1 LSAGHQTSTGDPAA
15 ARPPARTVA
24 AFDFDGTL
32 TSGGSVL
39 PFLVSLRGMWPV
51 VRAVAALSPKLL
63 RSALV
68 GGTAADEAK
77 EQLFIRLLGGL
88 PIQLVNDR
96 SVIFAER
103 HLARHLRED
112 ARRRLQWHQKQ
123 GHHVVIVSAS
133 PENYVRHAG
142 EILGVD
148 GVLATRLAVGGGGL
162 LTGGYEGKNC
172 RGAEKY
178 ARLVVHL
185 RAHGLLGG
193 GDDQPELWAYGN
205 SRGDLRML
213 RAADH
218 GVDAGLLG
226 PLGRLRRFPRL
237 ADVVREE
244 AAREA
249 ARAQPGLAAMPTTR
263 PE

>member
-1 LSAGHQTSTGDPAA
+1 
-15 ARPPARTVA
+15 VA

-39 PFLVSLRGMWPV
+39 PFLVSLRGAWPV
-51 VRAVAALSPKLL
+51 SRAVAALSPKLL

-68 GGTAADEAK
+68 GGAAADDTK
-77 EQLFIRLLGGL
+77 EQLFTRLLGGL
-88 PIQLVNDR
+88 PIELVNDR
-96 SVIFAER
+96 AATFAEH
-103 HLARHLRED
+103 HLARHVRQD
-112 ARRRLQWHQKQ
+112 ARLRLLWHQRQ

-133 PENYVRHAG
+133 PECYVRRAG

-193 GDDQPELWAYGN
+193 GDDQPEL
-205 SRGDLRML
+205 L

-237 ADVVREE
+237 ADVVREADAVRATSGLTRSGLSRSE
-244 AAREA
+244 P
-249 ARAQPGLAAMPTTR
+249 AQPGLAAIPTTL

>member
-1 LSAGHQTSTGDPAA
+1 VTNQSAPDAASAATTPAG
-15 ARPPARTVA
+15 PRTVA

-39 PFLVSLRGMWPV
+39 PFLVAIQGFWPV
-51 VRAVAALSPKLL
+51 FRAVAALSPKLL
-63 RSALV
+63 RSALM
-68 GGTAADEAK
+68 GGAAADSAK
-77 EQLFIRLLGGL
+77 EQLFTRLLGGL
-88 PIQLVNDR
+88 SVQVVDER
-96 SVIFAER
+96 SVTFAER
-103 HLARHLRED
+103 HLARHLRQD
-112 ARRRLQWHQKQ
+112 ALVRLRWHQRQ

-133 PENYVRHAG
+133 PECYVRQAG
-142 EILGVD
+142 EQLGVD

-162 LTGGYEGKNC
+162 LTGNYEGKNC

-185 RAHGLLGG
+185 RANGLLGG

-205 SRGDLRML
+205 SRGDLRLL

-226 PLGRLRRFPRL
+226 PLGRLRKFPRL
-237 ADVVREE
+237 ADVVRESE
-244 AAREA
+244 ARG
-249 ARAQPGLAAMPTTR
+249 QSGLTAMPTTL

>member
-1 LSAGHQTSTGDPAA
+1 VTNQPASPA
-15 ARPPARTVA
+15 FPPTTTPPVTRTVA

-39 PFLVSLRGMWPV
+39 PFLVAVRGFWPV
-51 VRAVAALSPKLL
+51 FRAVFALSPKLL
-63 RSALV
+63 HSALV
-68 GGTAADEAK
+68 GGAAADAAK
-77 EQLFIRLLGGL
+77 EKLFSRLLGGL
-88 PIQLVNDR
+88 PVKAVDER
-96 SVIFAER
+96 SVAFAER
-103 HLARHLRED
+103 HLARRLRQD
-112 ARRRLQWHQKQ
+112 ALLRLRWHQRQ

-133 PENYVRHAG
+133 PECYVRRAG
-142 EILGVD
+142 ELLGVD

-162 LTGGYEGKNC
+162 LTGNYEGKNC

-185 RAHGLLGG
+185 RANGLLGG
-193 GDDQPELWAYGN
+193 GGGGDQPELWAYGN
-205 SRGDLRML
+205 SRGDLRLL

-226 PLGRLRRFPRL
+226 PLGRLRKFPRL
-237 ADVVREE
+237 ADVVRESG
-244 AAREA
+244 ARS
-249 ARAQPGLAAMPTTR
+249 QPGLAAIPTTL